1 MVKQLARMW
10 RHWIAHLR
18 PARVLLPPP
27 VLAQIEAEIRAA
39 ELTHEGEIRVAVETS
54 LSLLQ
59 LWRGLSARERALH
72 VFTGLGVWDTAHNNG
87 VLIYVLL
94 ADRSVE
100 IVADRAIAAHIPSPE
115 WAALCAEVAE
125 RFRQG
130 DPAAGCCLAVRS
142 VAQRLARHFP
152 AAGGDGN
159 ELPNQPVLL

>member
-1 MVKQLARMW
+1 MTRLHRMW
-10 RHWIAHLR
+10 RHWLAHLR
-18 PARVLLPPP
+18 PARALLPEPA
-27 VLAQIEAEIRAA
+27 LAQIEAEVRAA
-39 ELTHEGEIRVAVETS
+39 ELAHAGEIRVAVETS

-59 LWRGLSARERALH
+59 LWRGMSARARALQ
-72 VFTGLGVWDTAHNNG
+72 VFTALGVWDTAHSNG

-94 ADRSVE
+94 ADRAVE
-100 IVADRAIAAHIPSPE
+100 IVADRAIAAHIPAAE

-130 DPAAGCCLAVRS
+130 DAAAGCCLAVRG

-152 AAGGDGN
+152 AAEGDGN

>member
-1 MVKQLARMW
+1 MVTRVQRLF
-10 RHWIAHLR
+10 RHWLAHLR
-18 PARVLLPPP
+18 PARVLLPAQA
-27 VLAQIEAEIRAA
+27 LSQIEAEVRAA

-54 LSLLQ
+54 LSLQQ
-59 LWRGLSARERALH
+59 LWWGLSARERALQ
-72 VFTGLGVWDTAHNNG
+72 VFTALGVWDTAHNNG

-94 ADRSVE
+94 ADRAVE
-100 IVADRAIAAHIPSPE
+100 IVADRAIAAHIPSHE

-130 DPAAGCCLAVRS
+130 DAASACCHAVRS
-142 VAQRLARHFP
+142 VAERLARHFP